1 MPSFRETQRNK
12 QTQPQEEPKTLE
24 QLQSMDQGEL
34 MQMLLKERDKAK
46 EAGTLDEASIQ
57 RFWET
62 VSPSL
67 DDMQKEK
74 MKSLLALLR

>member
-1 MPSFRETQRNK
+1 MASFRETQRNR
-12 QTQPQEEPKTLE
+12 QTTQEEPKTLE
-24 QLQSMDQGEL
+24 QLQGMDQAEL
-34 MQMLLKERDKAK
+34 MQALLKERDKAK
-46 EAGTLDEASIQ
+46 ANGTLDEASIQ

-67 DDMQKEK
+67 DDAQKEK